1 MAPWPR
7 GAAAAYMFK
16 VSPWSPRFV
25 GVPGLERKS
34 ALLCQLHDGLAIFA
48 PATGGVQEPRFACV
62 GREGPSASRAAC
74 SWGACEGGRLDRWLM
89 R

>member
-1 MAPWPR
+1 MAKGDG
-7 GAAAAYMFK
+7 GAWDIAAREKPEGTFF
-16 VSPWSPRFV
+16 SL
-25 GVPGLERKS
+25 GTERKS
-34 ALLCQLHDGLAIFA
+34 ALLRQLHDGLAIFV